1 MNEACFSRIHLKEI
15 SAKNYKLSKKN
26 DYYFSSFFVFV
37 LLFCLKKTNRRQKN
51 EKGNECLSMNLNL
64 FVWEIGIEESFLCCC
79 FGLLLHS
86 FVELITVSV
95 VVRFE

>member
-1 MNEACFSRIHLKEI
+1 MI
-15 SAKNYKLSKKN
+15 
-26 DYYFSSFFVFV
+26 SSFFVFV

-79 FGLLLHS
+79 FGLLHS

>member
-1 MNEACFSRIHLKEI
+1 MKHVSVEYILKKFPPKI
-15 SAKNYKLSKKN
+15 INYPKKMI
-26 DYYFSSFFVFV
+26 SSFFVFV

-51 EKGNECLSMNLNL
+51 EIGNECLSMNLNL

-79 FGLLLHS
+79 FGLLLLLHS

>member
-1 MNEACFSRIHLKEI
+1 MII
-15 SAKNYKLSKKN
+15 I
-26 DYYFSSFFVFV
+26 SSFFVFFV